1 MLFITYPDMA
11 TPKQCG
17 VVCLLQV
24 SVCPCWSLLNVCVNT
39 LHSGHK
45 TVQQQACMTWYVQ
58 WVTYYI
64 SIPCACVFIIA
75 SYPGLFPCFSKIW
88 EGQAGCTRLHSSYNV
103 TQCYACIHG
112 YKARHW
118 VLVCPVWTLVVP
130 YLTCMAFLLV
140 NFLYSSTIVDEII
153 WHSSS
158 YLPNWQLSL
167 FHSTR

>member
-24 SVCPCWSLLNVCVNT
+24 SVCPCWSLLNICIVDIKVYNNKHAWHDMYSES
-39 LHSGHK
+39 LIS
-45 TVQQQACMTWYVQ
+45 
-58 WVTYYI
+58 I

-158 YLPNWQLSL
+158 YLPSWQLSL